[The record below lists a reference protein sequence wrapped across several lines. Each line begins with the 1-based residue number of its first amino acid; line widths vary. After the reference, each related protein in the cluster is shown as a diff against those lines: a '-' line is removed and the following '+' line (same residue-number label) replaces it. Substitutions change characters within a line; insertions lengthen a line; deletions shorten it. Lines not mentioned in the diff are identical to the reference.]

1 MLPNRRSTFVAFV
14 AVTSLFFM
22 WGFITVLADGLIPR
36 LKDLFEL
43 KHWQA
48 ATVQIAWF
56 VPYGLLSIPAGF
68 LLARIGYKRG
78 IVIGLAVAALGCAL
92 FFPASEVRVFGLF
105 LAAIF
110 ILGSGI
116 TLLQV
121 AANPYITV
129 LGTADGAAR
138 RLNLAQA
145 FNSFGTTI
153 APIFS
158 ATFLLGDHIL
168 GSDEQAAL
176 APDALSAYFD
186 AEASAV
192 QVPFLVLA
200 TAFGALALLFA
211 VVKLPRIIGG
221 ESTSRSRFKE
231 VWANR
236 RLKFGALAI
245 FVYVGAEVA
254 IGSFLALYFYDL
266 KVADAI
272 HGNEWLMNVVDGIS
286 QTFSGRS
293 ATVLDDK
300 GLVAT
305 FAIFY
310 WGSAMVGRFVGAALL
325 TKVRPGALLAVFG
338 IGAVLLLIGTAVSSG
353 FTAMVCVLLVGF
365 FNSVMFPTIFSMSL
379 EELGELKPEGS
390 GILCTAIVGGA
401 FVPPMVGYLRDV
413 TGDYAIAFLLP
424 LLCYITIVAFARKYV
439 R

>member
-78 IVIGLAVAALGCAL
+78 IVAGLALAALGCVL

-110 ILGSGI
+110 VLGSGI

-176 APDALSAYFD
+176 TPEALAVYFNTE
-186 AEASAV
+186 AEAV
-192 QVPFLVLA
+192 QTPFLVLA

-254 IGSFLALYFYDL
+254 IGSFLALYFFDL

-424 LLCYITIVAFARKYV
+424 LLCYITIVAFARKYM